1 MDSTKNTAAK
11 KPVVKAIDKISL
23 FFASMLVSA
32 LTFAA
37 IATDDPFADFL
48 DTVEGWAQGALGV
61 GIAITSVIFG
71 AIRAVGN
78 NNPMSALAGLA
89 LAAFIHWGPGIIRD
103 MIIGSGAVLGLG

>member
-1 MDSTKNTAAK
+1 MDSTTMQTMQR
-11 KPVVKAIDKISL
+11 PVVKGVDKITL
-23 FFASMLVSA
+23 FVAAMLATALAFATV
-32 LTFAA
+32 
-37 IATDDPFADFL
+37 ATGDPFADFL

-103 MIIGSGAVLGLG
+103 MILGTGAVLGM